1 MPSGKNY
8 VRDYTQ
14 ERLTESAQRKEQRS
28 ERNKSRRIAEAYYGA
43 AAIKGRDI
51 DHKQALSKGGKSNI
65 SNLQP
70 VKPSENRSFQR
81 NAFGAMVS
89 QTSKKERG
97 RK

>member
-1 MPSGKNY
+1 MPSSPSY

-14 ERLTESAQRKEQRS
+14 ERLNESAQRKAQRV
-28 ERNKSRRIAEAYYGA
+28 ERNKARRIAEAYYGA

-51 DHKQALSKGGKSNI
+51 DHKHALSRGGKTTL

-70 VKPSENRSFQR
+70 VKPSENRSFRR

-89 QTSKKERG
+89 QVSKRESKK
-97 RK
+97 

>member
-1 MPSGKNY
+1 MPSSKSY

-28 ERNKSRRIAEAYYGA
+28 ERNKARRIAEAYYGA
-43 AAIKGRDI
+43 AAIEGRDI
-51 DHKQALSKGGKSNI
+51 DHKHALSRGGKTTI

-89 QTSKKERG
+89 QTSKKERS
-97 RK
+97 KK